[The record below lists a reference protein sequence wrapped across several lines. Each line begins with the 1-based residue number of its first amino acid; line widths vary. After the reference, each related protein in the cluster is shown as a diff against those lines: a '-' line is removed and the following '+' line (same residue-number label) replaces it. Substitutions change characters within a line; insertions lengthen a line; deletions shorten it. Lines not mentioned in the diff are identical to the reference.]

1 MLSPITEQEF
11 HALAKQ
17 GYNRIPLAA
26 ETFADL
32 DTPLSLYLKLA
43 NKPFSY
49 LLESVQGGERFGRY
63 SFIGLPADTRI
74 TVRDLQ
80 VTLTTP
86 AGETTQEVA
95 NPLDYIE
102 EYRARFK
109 VAPLSG
115 LPRFTGG
122 LAGYFGYDTVRYI
135 EHKLANTQKPDV
147 LGTPDILLMLTEQ
160 LAVIDNLSGKLTF
173 IVYADPAHADAYPA
187 ALQRL
192 VELQRALRQPVQI
205 PDAPQM
211 RRYEA
216 KSEFGEAAFKA
227 AVEKSKQYIFD
238 GDIMQVVLSQRMS
251 QHFPASPLS
260 LYRALRSINPSPYMF
275 YYDMGDHHVVGSS
288 PEILVRLEHNTV
300 ETDSSQ
306 SQPNSDSSRTSG
318 LRPTVSESR
327 LSGATVTVRPI
338 AGTRPRGKTPQKDA
352 ELADELLADPK
363 ELAEHLMLIDLGRND
378 IGRVAQNGTVKLTD
392 KMVIERY
399 SHVMHIVSNV
409 EVKLKDGLSAM
420 DVLKATFPAG
430 TVSGA
435 AKVRAMEII
444 DELEPSKRGIY
455 AGAVG
460 YLAFNG
466 DMDVAIALRTAVVKD
481 NTLYVQAGAGIVADS
496 VPDSEWLETQNK
508 ARAVLRAAEMVLDG
522 LDARTH
528 R

>member
-1 MLSPITEQEF
+1 MLHPITEQAFNE
-11 HALAKQ
+11 LAKQ
-17 GYNRIPLAA
+17 GYNRIPLVA

-43 NKPFSY
+43 NKPYSY

-63 SFIGLPADTRI
+63 SFIGLPADTRL
-74 TVRDLQ
+74 TVHGKSI
-80 VTLTTP
+80 TLTRP
-86 AGETTQEVA
+86 SGDTQHTA
-95 NPLDYIE
+95 DNPLDFIQHYQSQ
-102 EYRARFK
+102 FK

-135 EHKLANTQKPDV
+135 EPRLAQTQKKDV
-147 LGTPDILLMLTEQ
+147 IGTPDILLMLTEQ
-160 LAVIDNLSGKLTF
+160 LAVVDNLSGKLTF
-173 IVYADPAHADAYPA
+173 IVYADTAQKDAYKH

-192 VELQRALRQPVQI
+192 KALQRALRQPVKI
-205 PDAPQM
+205 PDAPPFAKH
-211 RRYEA
+211 EA
-216 KSEFGEAAFKA
+216 QSEFGEAAFKA
-227 AVEKSKQYIFD
+227 AVEKSKRYIFD
-238 GDIMQVVLSQRMS
+238 GDIMQVVLSQRMA
-251 QHFPASPLS
+251 QPFPGSPLS

-275 YYDMGDHHVVGSS
+275 YYDMGDHHVVGAS
-288 PEILVRLEHNTV
+288 PEILVRLEGDN
-300 ETDSSQ
+300 
-306 SQPNSDSSRTSG
+306 
-318 LRPTVSESR
+318 
-327 LSGATVTVRPI
+327 VTVRPI
-338 AGTRPRGKTPQKDA
+338 AGTRPRGKTPELDA
-352 ELADELLADPK
+352 DLAAELLADPK

-378 IGRVAQNGTVKLTD
+378 IGRVAEHGTVKLTD

-409 EVKLKDGLSAM
+409 EAKLKPGVSAM

-444 DELEPSKRGIY
+444 DELEPSKRGVY

-460 YLAFNG
+460 YLGFNG
-466 DMDVAIALRTAVVKD
+466 DMDLAIALRTAVVKN
-481 NTLYVQAGAGIVADS
+481 NTLFVQAGAGIVADS
-496 VPDSEWLETQNK
+496 VPESEWMETQNK

-522 LDARTH
+522 LDAKVH

>member
-1 MLSPITEQEF
+1 MLHPLTEQEF
-11 HALAKQ
+11 NALASQ
-17 GYNRIPLAA
+17 GYNRIPLVA

-63 SFIGLPADTRI
+63 SFIGLPAETRI
-74 TVRDLQ
+74 TVRGKQ
-80 VTLTTP
+80 VTITS
-86 AGETTQEVA
+86 ASGETTEEAA
-95 NPLDYIE
+95 NPLDFIARYQ
-102 EYRARFK
+102 ARFK

-115 LPRFTGG
+115 LPRYTGG
-122 LAGYFGYDTVRYI
+122 LAGYFGYETIRYI
-135 EHKLANTQKPDV
+135 ESRLSRVVKPDAI
-147 LGTPDILLMLTEQ
+147 GTPDILLMLTEQ
-160 LAVIDNLSGKLTF
+160 LAVVDNLSGKLTF
-173 IVYADPAHADAYPA
+173 IVYADPAQDDAYQLARERLRELVGMLRLPVDIPYAPPA
-187 ALQRL
+187 PR
-192 VELQRALRQPVQI
+192 I
-205 PDAPQM
+205 
-211 RRYEA
+211 EA
-216 KSEFGEAAFKA
+216 KSEFGEAGFKA
-227 AVEKSKQYIFD
+227 AVEKAKQYIFD
-238 GDIMQVVLSQRMS
+238 GDIMQVVLSQRMA
-251 QHFPASPLS
+251 QPFPASPLS

-288 PEILVRLEHNTV
+288 PEILARLEG
-300 ETDSSQ
+300 D
-306 SQPNSDSSRTSG
+306 
-318 LRPTVSESR
+318 
-327 LSGATVTVRPI
+327 TVTVRPI
-338 AGTRPRGKTPQKDA
+338 AGTRPRGKTAQQDV
-352 ELADELLADPK
+352 ELAAELLADPK

-378 IGRVAQNGTVKLTD
+378 IGRVAQNGTVRLTD

-409 EVKLKDGLSAM
+409 DAKLKAGLTAM
-420 DVLKATFPAG
+420 DVLRATFPAG

-460 YLAFNG
+460 YLGFNG

-496 VPDSEWLETQNK
+496 VPDSEWQETQNK
-508 ARAVLRAAEMVLDG
+508 ARAVLRAAEMVMDG
-522 LDARTH
+522 LDAQGH

>member
-11 HALAKQ
+11 QTLARQ
-17 GYNRIPLAA
+17 GYNRIPLVA

-63 SFIGLPADTRI
+63 SFIGLPAETRI
-74 TVRDLQ
+74 SVRGKQ

-86 AGETTQEVA
+86 AGGTTQEVA

-102 EYRARFK
+102 EYQGHFK

-122 LAGYFGYDTVRYI
+122 LAGYFGYDAVRHI
-135 EHKLANTQKPDV
+135 EPRLAKTAKKDV
-147 LGTPDILLMLTEQ
+147 IGTPDILLMLTEQ

-173 IVYADPAHADAYPA
+173 IVYADPAHADAYRD

-192 VELQRALRQPVQI
+192 DALQRALRQPVQI

-211 RRYEA
+211 RRHEA

-227 AVEKSKQYIFD
+227 AVERSKQYIFD
-238 GDIMQVVLSQRMS
+238 GDIMQVVLSQRMAQS
-251 QHFPASPLS
+251 FPASPLS

-288 PEILVRLEHNTV
+288 PEILVRLEG
-300 ETDSSQ
+300 D
-306 SQPNSDSSRTSG
+306 
-318 LRPTVSESR
+318 
-327 LSGATVTVRPI
+327 TVTVRPI

-352 ELADELLADPK
+352 ELAEELLADPK

-409 EVKLKDGLSAM
+409 EAQLKPGLSAM

-435 AKVRAMEII
+435 PKVRAMEII

-460 YLAFNG
+460 YLGFNG

-481 NTLYVQAGAGIVADS
+481 KTLYVQAGAGIVADS
-496 VPDSEWLETQNK
+496 VPDSEWMETQNK